1 MIAHYGVYLSLKQ
14 RCRKVF
20 EAETEEGNKIEV
32 YAEGEDREVVPF
44 VAVVE
49 INPLRPRQPDIKTR
63 ENMPKSLFQQMLKL
77 IKQTVRA

>member
-14 RCRKVF
+14 KCQKVF
-20 EAETEEGNKIEV
+20 EGETEDGNKIEV
-32 YAEGEDREVVPF
+32 YAQGEEKEVIPF

-63 ENMPKSLFQQMLKL
+63 ENMPKRLFQQMLKL
-77 IKQTVRA
+77 IKQTVKA

>member
-14 RCRKVF
+14 KCQKVF
-20 EAETEEGNKIEV
+20 EGETEEGNKIEV
-32 YAEGEDREVVPF
+32 YTQGEDREVIPF

-63 ENMPKSLFQQMLKL
+63 EDMPKRLFQQMLKL
-77 IKQTVRA
+77 IKQTVKA